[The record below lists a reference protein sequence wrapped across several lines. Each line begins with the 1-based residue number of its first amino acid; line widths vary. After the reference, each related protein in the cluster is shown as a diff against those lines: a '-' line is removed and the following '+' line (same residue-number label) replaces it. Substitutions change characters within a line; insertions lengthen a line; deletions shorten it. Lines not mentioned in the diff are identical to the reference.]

1 MYELTAKSPKM
12 LDNVVAK
19 QIAILEKEIQD
30 LKSEAN
36 RLSNEI
42 GLKDVSAGRKFSRD
56 DLNER

>member
-1 MYELTAKSPKM
+1 M